1 MTGPAS
7 GEPAAGTTRPPRT
20 IDRRD
25 VARSIGIL
33 LAVGLALRLI
43 IAYLLPGSGLSF
55 DQSAFSYWADNLREF
70 GPFGFYDRG
79 FFADYTPGYLYVL
92 WLVGLAGDVFTRAGV
107 ESIPAFGGSWT
118 GVDLLKLPP
127 ILADLAVAWL
137 IWRMAL
143 DLGVRRKVALA
154 AAAIFLFNPVTWFD
168 SVVWGQ
174 VDSFGVI
181 FLLLGVRELWRDRP
195 ERVAVFATLAAVVKP
210 QLGILIPI
218 VIAVVIRRYVI
229 DPPAGQRFRL
239 PASARDLFT
248 ARSAFRVLTTGGVAV
263 LTATLAAAPFGLSIF
278 GLLQQVG
285 SAAAGYPYV
294 SVNAYNPWALLE
306 MNGSGVAADTRWI
319 RDVNGGP
326 GELGFMF
333 GPVPAV
339 VVGTTLLLLVIAAVA
354 VAVARRPDRL
364 TILVGVTVLAVAFF
378 VVPTRVHERY
388 LYPFFGLAAI
398 LAAVSA
404 RWLLVYAALAVASFL
419 NLYVV
424 ITTLYPDN
432 PGIQDWLGIGPD
444 IRSWPSVAAIALVHL
459 AGFIWMALQVRGGA
473 LERLAAEVQAL
484 ADRGRT
490 RIAAAA
496 AQPRWQPD
504 PLLEPGTAAVA
515 VEGRTPVAPLPAL
528 VDRPWDPRDGEPP
541 RRGDWLSPPP
551 ASQPGALASI
561 RRALFA
567 RPRRADR
574 SASLGREGGG
584 RFDRLD
590 VWVLVVLVVATLGLR
605 TFRLAEPYSMHFDE
619 VYHARTATEFLQ
631 YWRYGQ
637 RHDIYEYTHPHL
649 AKYAMAAGL
658 VAFGNNAVTGTS
670 QLGVPVRAAALET
683 RWDDPSLPGGR
694 AGDRVYVAT
703 GTEVR
708 VYDLADRSLEAT
720 VPVPGA
726 SALAVDQSGH
736 RLYIGTDEGRVLVL
750 DTSLQVDALRISS
763 ADPRSLDPPFSLA
776 ALGSRVTGLLVPS
789 AGDELIVTTAVDE
802 LFALD
807 ASSGEVYGRVVL
819 TGLLDV
825 EPAGSANQVVA
836 DPALLPD
843 LAVAAPLLAELL
855 GGEAAEIESRLTS
868 GAASVILGPA
878 PTGSARTTLDE
889 AIADGRL
896 AGVGVES
903 IPLVAAVD
911 AQGLTFLSSRDA
923 SLSSQLE
930 LAGATGAAYV
940 TGLDDPRLYVAAG
953 DTVPIVRLA
962 DDASAREP
970 YVDTTLTAPGAVT
983 DVTFDASTN
992 FVHIL
997 GRTPDG
1003 AVPTIYVLEP
1013 HGNAFFADAR
1023 LSAQPVAWVID
1034 AQPRYPSQ
1042 DRQAILAFSEA
1053 GAVEEVDVGSNPFA
1067 WRLPGVIAGALL
1079 AGLLYALARI
1089 LFRRR
1094 SVALFTG
1101 VFVLVDAMMFV
1112 QTRIGMNDVYV
1123 ALFIVAAYALFAALW
1138 TGAIRGRWAFW
1149 VVMPVIGLLLGL
1161 GLSSKWVALYAVA
1174 GLGVITLARS
1184 ALGRLLIVIAMIGAT
1199 TVLGYMAINVP
1210 QGATSGGNLFFVLL
1224 MIGLTLVAV
1233 LATVLRPIAWTP
1245 EEVRFAVAGP
1255 VAAGIGLLALGIPLG
1270 LTDATI
1276 TISGL
1281 QLSLLTI
1288 AGGLALLGGVVA
1300 AGFWVAGRFGFG
1312 PLAPSLPPGVGP
1324 PPASTPAE
1332 AGWLRLGS
1340 GWGIPAVWL
1349 AFCLGVLPIA
1359 VYVVSYLPWVAL
1371 GNRITESW
1379 PAANTGQTLIDLTKS
1394 MYDYHNNL
1402 RAAHAASSPWW
1413 AWPLDLKP
1421 VWFYQ
1426 GSFAGNTAASIYD
1439 AGNLVVWW
1447 LGIPAMA
1454 FCAWQAWKR
1463 RSLALTLVVIG
1474 FAFQW
1479 LTWVRID
1486 RATFQYH
1493 YFTGLPFVV
1502 LGLGYFVAELWHGP
1516 SRGTWLLARVAA
1528 ALAVVAP
1535 ALLWIGKG
1543 PLCRFVRVESVNP
1556 GSQACV
1562 GNPGDLVV
1570 TARVAGLVL
1579 VMGVA
1584 IVLLIYQMLQL
1595 QRAGRAAAVAGV
1607 SSTERQRLL
1616 LLVLTGVAAWI
1627 GILAVSSLL
1636 GETVVYEA
1644 RGFQSSYV
1652 ALLIAIPLALIAAFV
1667 ITARDAR
1674 RFAMGIVF
1682 AAVLAFLVLYPNI
1695 SALPLPSTVVN
1706 AYQGLLPTYL
1716 YPFQFPV
1723 NTDPAAPSVQ
1733 FLAPE
1738 PILLF
1743 IALTV
1748 TAFVV
1753 GYAAWV
1759 WRIGPAPRPPRPDGL
1774 APAEG

>member
-1 MTGPAS
+1 
-7 GEPAAGTTRPPRT
+7 
-20 IDRRD
+20 
-25 VARSIGIL
+25 
-33 LAVGLALRLI
+33 
-43 IAYLLPGSGLSF
+43 
-55 DQSAFSYWADNLREF
+55 
-70 GPFGFYDRG
+70 
-79 FFADYTPGYLYVL
+79 
-92 WLVGLAGDVFTRAGV
+92 
-107 ESIPAFGGSWT
+107 
-118 GVDLLKLPP
+118 
-127 ILADLAVAWL
+127 
-137 IWRMAL
+137 
-143 DLGVRRKVALA
+143 
-154 AAAIFLFNPVTWFD
+154 
-168 SVVWGQ
+168 
-174 VDSFGVI
+174 
-181 FLLLGVRELWRDRP
+181 
-195 ERVAVFATLAAVVKP
+195 
-210 QLGILIPI
+210 
-218 VIAVVIRRYVI
+218 
-229 DPPAGQRFRL
+229 
-239 PASARDLFT
+239 DLFT
-248 ARSAFRVLTTGGVAV
+248 ARSEFRVLTTGVIAV
-263 LTATLAAAPFGLSIF
+263 VTAALAAAPFGLSFI

-306 MNGSGVAADTRWI
+306 MNGGGIAADSRWI

-339 VVGTTLLLLVIAAVA
+339 IVGTTLLLLVIAAVM

-364 TILVGVTVLAVAFF
+364 AILVGVTVLAVAFF

-388 LYPFFGLAAI
+388 MYPFFGLAAI
-398 LAAVSA
+398 LAVVSA
-404 RWLLVYAALAVASFL
+404 RWLLVYFSLSVASFL

-432 PGIQDWLGIGPD
+432 PGISDWLGIGQD
-444 IRSWPSVAAIALVHL
+444 IKAWPGVAVIALVHL
-459 AGFIWMALQVRGGA
+459 AGFVWVAGQLRGGA
-473 LERLAAEVQAL
+473 TERLAAHVHAL
-484 ADRGRT
+484 AERARA
-490 RIAAAA
+490 RAVPAAVADDL
-496 AQPRWQPD
+496 RWQPD
-504 PLLEPGTAAVA
+504 PILEPVPVATAAT
-515 VEGRTPVAPLPAL
+515 GRGPAARLCAPGPPL
-528 VDRPWDPRDGEPP
+528 DPRDGKRLRRADWLTAPAVDQP
-541 RRGDWLSPPP
+541 GLLASVRRG
-551 ASQPGALASI
+551 
-561 RRALFA
+561 LFA

-574 SASLGREGGG
+574 TGLLARESGG

-590 VWVLVVLVVATLGLR
+590 AWVLIVLVVATLGLR

-631 YWRYGQ
+631 HWRYGQ
-637 RHDIYEYTHPHL
+637 PHSIYEYTHPHL
-649 AKYAMAAGL
+649 AKYAMAAGV

-670 QLGVPVRAAALET
+670 QLGVPVRAAAIEL

-708 VYDLADRSLEAT
+708 AYDLADRALEAT
-720 VPVPGA
+720 IAIRGA

-736 RLYIGTDEGRVLVL
+736 RLFIGTDEGRVLVV

-763 ADPRSLDPPFSLA
+763 DDAPLVDTPISLA
-776 ALGSRVTGLLVPS
+776 TVGAPVAGLLAPS
-789 AGDELIVTTAVDE
+789 SGDDLIITTASNELIAI
-802 LFALD
+802 D
-807 ASSGEVYGRVVL
+807 ASSGEIYGRVVL
-819 TGLLDV
+819 PGLLAV
-825 EPAGSANQVVA
+825 EPAGSANQVTA
-836 DPALLPD
+836 DPALLAD
-843 LAVAAPLLAELL
+843 AAAAAAQLAELL
-855 GGEAAEIESRLTS
+855 GGEAAEFESRLTS
-868 GAASVILGPA
+868 GAASVIIGPA
-878 PTGSARTTLDE
+878 PTGSARTALDE

-896 AGVGVES
+896 AGVGIES
-903 IPLVAAVD
+903 IPLIAAVD

-923 SLSSQLE
+923 GLSSQLE
-930 LAGATGAAYV
+930 LPGATGLAYV
-940 TGLDDPRLYVAAG
+940 TGLDHPRLYVAAG
-953 DTVPIVRLA
+953 DTVAVVRLA
-962 DDASAREP
+962 DASSGREP
-970 YVDTTLTAPGAVT
+970 HVDATLTAPGVVT
-983 DVTFDASTN
+983 DVVFDASAN
-992 FVHIL
+992 FVHVL

-1003 AVPTIYVLEP
+1003 STPTIYVVEP

-1023 LSAQPVAWVID
+1023 LTAEPAAWVID

-1042 DRQAILAFSEA
+1042 DRQAILAFSAA
-1053 GAVEEVDVGSNPFA
+1053 GAVDEVDAGSNPFA
-1067 WRLPGVIAGALL
+1067 WRLPGVVAGALL
-1079 AGLLYALARI
+1079 AGLLFVLARI

-1094 SVALFTG
+1094 SVALFAA
-1101 VFVLVDAMMFV
+1101 VFVLADAMMFV

-1123 ALFIVAAYALFAALW
+1123 ALFIVTAYTLFAALW
-1138 TGAIRGRWAFW
+1138 TGILRGRRAFW
-1149 VVMPVIGLLLGL
+1149 WAMPVIGLLLGL
-1161 GLSSKWVALYAVA
+1161 GLASKWVALYAVA
-1174 GLGVITLARS
+1174 GLGVLTLARS

-1210 QGATSGGNLFFVLL
+1210 QGATSGGNVFFVLL

-1233 LATVLRPIAWTP
+1233 LAAVLRPVAWTP

-1255 VAAGIGLLALGIPLG
+1255 VVAGVGLLALTIPLG
-1270 LTDATI
+1270 LMDASI
-1276 TISGL
+1276 AVSGI
-1281 QLSLLTI
+1281 QVSPLTI
-1288 AGGLALLGGVVA
+1288 AGVLALLGGAVA
-1300 AGFWVAGRFGFG
+1300 IAFWAAGRFGFG
-1312 PLAPSLPPGVGP
+1312 PLASPLPPGLGP
-1324 PPASTPAE
+1324 PLAAPPPS

-1340 GWGIPAVWL
+1340 GWGIPAIWL
-1349 AFCLGVLPIA
+1349 AICLGIIPIA

-1371 GNRITESW
+1371 GNRLTEGW
-1379 PAANTGQTLIDLTKS
+1379 PAANTGQSLIDLTKS

-1402 RAAHAASSPWW
+1402 RAAHAAASPWW

-1426 GSFAGNTAASIYD
+1426 GSFAGNTSASIYD

-1463 RSLALTLVVIG
+1463 QSLALALVVVG

-1493 YFTGLPFVV
+1493 YFTGLPFVI

-1528 ALAVVAP
+1528 ALAIVAP
-1535 ALLWIGKG
+1535 ALLWVGKG
-1543 PLCRFVRVESVNP
+1543 PLCRFVRVEAVNP

-1584 IVLLIYQMLQL
+1584 IVLLIYQVLRL
-1595 QRAGRAAAVAGV
+1595 QRGAGRAADDGRGSGARAAGAGDG
-1607 SSTERQRLL
+1607 EQRRLL
-1616 LLVLTGVAAWI
+1616 LLVLTGIAAWI
-1627 GILAVSSLL
+1627 GIVAVSTLL

-1652 ALLIAIPLALIAAFV
+1652 ALLVAIPLAVIAAFV

-1674 RFAMGIVF
+1674 RFAMGVVF
-1682 AAVLAFLVLYPNI
+1682 AAAMAFLVLYPNI

-1733 FLAPE
+1733 FLAAE

-1748 TAFVV
+1748 TSFVV

-1759 WRIGPAPRPPRPDGL
+1759 WRFGPAPLPPRPDGL
-1774 APAEG
+1774 APAEGGS